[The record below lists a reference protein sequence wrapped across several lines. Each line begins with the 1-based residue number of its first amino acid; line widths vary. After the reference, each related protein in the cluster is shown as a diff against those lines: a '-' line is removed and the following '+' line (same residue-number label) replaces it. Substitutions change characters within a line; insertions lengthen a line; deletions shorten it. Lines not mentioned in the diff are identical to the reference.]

1 MNKQFVLNQIMNSPQ
16 IRNNPMAQNAIRM
29 YQSGDING
37 LNAMANN
44 IAKEKNIDL
53 NQFTQ
58 QIKSQ
63 FGVN

>member
-1 MNKQFVLNQIMNSPQ
+1 MIMQNPQ

-29 YQSGDING
+29 YQSGDVNG

-53 NQFTQ
+53 NQFAE
-58 QIKSQ
+58 QIKSRVK
-63 FGVN
+63 F

>member
-1 MNKQFVLNQIMNSPQ
+1 MNKEFLLNMIMQNPQ

-29 YQSGDING
+29 YQSGDVNG
-37 LNAMANN
+37 LNAMASN

-58 QIKSQ
+58 QIKSNIK
-63 FGVN
+63 F

>member
-16 IRNNPMAQNAIRM
+16 IRNNPMVQNAIKM
-29 YQSGDING
+29 YQNGDVNG

-53 NQFTQ
+53 NQFVKD
-58 QIKSQ
+58 IKSKI
-63 FGVN
+63 GI

>member
-1 MNKQFVLNQIMNSPQ
+1 MNKQFIFNQIMNSPQ
-16 IRNNPMAQNAIRM
+16 IRNNPMAQNAIKM
-29 YQSGDING
+29 YQNGDISG

-63 FGVN
+63 FGM

>member
-1 MNKQFVLNQIMNSPQ
+1 MNNQFLLNMIMQNPQ

-29 YQSGDING
+29 YQSGDVNG

-53 NQFTQ
+53 NQFAE
-58 QIKSQ
+58 QIKSRVK
-63 FGVN
+63 F

>member
-1 MNKQFVLNQIMNSPQ
+1 MNNDYLLKMIMNNPQ

-53 NQFTQ
+53 NQFVKD
-58 QIKSQ
+58 IKSKI
-63 FGVN
+63 GI